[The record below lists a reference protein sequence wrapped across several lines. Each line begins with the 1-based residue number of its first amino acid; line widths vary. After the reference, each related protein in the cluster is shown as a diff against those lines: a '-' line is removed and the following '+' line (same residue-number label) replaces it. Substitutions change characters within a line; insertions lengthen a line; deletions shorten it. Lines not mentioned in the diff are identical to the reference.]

1 MMNRDWQDFKSL
13 HSNVA
18 GAREAFENACETLFR
33 KIHSDQHVSQVS
45 VKQGDGGI
53 DIFIGN
59 LGVEPVTVIQCK
71 FFLESFGD
79 SQKSQIR
86 DSFKTASESS
96 KYELKEWI
104 LCVPRVIDI
113 DENSWWFSWR
123 DRNIKNLGKEE
134 NFISIKNGN
143 ELIDLMKEYDL
154 YKQIFQIEDSIKIH
168 SIDSKVDEIYKAIC
182 SPNPST
188 TKVPKC
194 ENSKIVLF
202 NNYSEKSENYYL
214 DRACDNYF
222 TTHLELSN
230 VWVFGKSGVGKTAL
244 VNRNLIQQN
253 IIYYFCDLSP
263 VSIEK
268 SNDVLEEILSTLEEE
283 LGVYRQANQVN
294 IIKQISNMLCK
305 VPTPKIVI
313 VIDEL
318 SIPNRSIVTDV
329 VNDLTRLVTHFTNK
343 SDNDSLKFVISTI
356 DEPNNFLTNKSK
368 ASEFF
373 EYICC
378 DDWTTS
384 IECLYDVISYALEI
398 PLPNS
403 KKEILDNSQNSP
415 RILKNIFRKIVLS
428 EDKSEKAVLELIEK
442 TLKEVV

>member
-13 HSNVA
+13 HSNIA

-33 KIHSDQHVSQVS
+33 KVYPNQNVSQVA

-59 LGVEPVTVIQCK
+59 LGVEPITVIQCK
-71 FFLESFGD
+71 FFLESFEN

-86 DSFKTASESS
+86 ESFKTASES
-96 KYELKEWI
+96 KTYELKEWI

-123 DRNIKNLGKEE
+123 DKNIKRLGKAE
-134 NFISIKNGN
+134 NFISVKNGN
-143 ELIDLMKEYDL
+143 ELIDLMKEHGL
-154 YKQIFQIEDSIKIH
+154 YSQIFQIEDSIKIH
-168 SIDSKVDEIYKAIC
+168 SIDSKVDEIHKAIC
-182 SPNPST
+182 GPSPST
-188 TKVPKC
+188 TQVPKC
-194 ENSKIVLF
+194 RNSKLVLF
-202 NNYSEKSENYYL
+202 NNYNNKSEDYYF
-214 DRACDNYF
+214 DRACDNHFVSY
-222 TTHLELSN
+222 LELSN
-230 VWVFGKSGVGKTAL
+230 IWLFGKSGMGKTAL
-244 VNRNLIQQN
+244 VNRNLIQQD
-253 IIYYFCDLSP
+253 ITYYFCDLSP
-263 VSIEK
+263 ISIET
-268 SNDVLEEILSTLEEE
+268 SNDVLEEILSTLEDE
-283 LGVYRQANQVN
+283 LGIYRQANQVN
-294 IIKQISNMLCK
+294 IIKQISNMLCEI
-305 VPTPKIVI
+305 PTPKIVV

-318 SIPNRSIVTDV
+318 SIPNKSVVTNV

-356 DEPNNFLTNKSK
+356 EEPNNFLTNKSK
-368 ASEFF
+368 ASDFF

-384 IECLYDVISYALEI
+384 IECLYDVISSALDI
-398 PLPNS
+398 HLPNS
-403 KKEILDNSQNSP
+403 KKNILDNCQNSP

-428 EDKSEKAVLELIEK
+428 EDKSEQAVSELIEK